1 MKKELIDLINQI
13 DNIKSHFHITG
24 GNGIPLLNVIY
35 DRVEFSTWKQE
46 IQFELQNI
54 YDRTKDKSIWRTMV
68 ILNQGFNGWKD
79 EQSFNE
85 LSGSLLAIQKNID
98 RYYLVEAESF
108 HNIKEVC
115 IVEQKSP
122 KVFISHS
129 SQDKD
134 FVTCLVDFLENIGLT
149 EEQIFCSSV
158 PGYGIPLDE
167 DIFDYLKQQFQD
179 HALHVILVLS
189 DSYYKSVAC
198 MNEMGAAWVLQ
209 NKYTTLLLP
218 GFEFHKIKGA
228 INPRQIG
235 LKLDSDLVEI
245 KEKLGQLKDILTQEF
260 GLANIS
266 DVRWERKRDSFI
278 SAIYLPGVPQDKP
291 LKDNHTSQPELPT
304 LKWGCYKFESVKGLY
319 CPVCFEDK
327 GLKIPVSR
335 LPGGRYKCPKCK
347 AELS

>member
-1 MKKELIDLINQI
+1 MKKDLLDLINQI
-13 DNIKSHFHITG
+13 DNIRSHFHITG

-35 DRVEFSTWKQE
+35 DRVEFSIWKQE
-46 IQFELQNI
+46 IQFELQVV
-54 YDRTKDKSIWRTMV
+54 YDQTRDKSIWRALV

-85 LSGSLLAIQKNID
+85 LSGSLFAIQKNID
-98 RYYLVEAESF
+98 RYYLDEAESV
-108 HNIKEVC
+108 HNIKEVHTM
-115 IVEQKSP
+115 EQKSP

-134 FVTCLVDFLENIGLT
+134 SVTCFVDFLEDIGLK

-167 DIFDYLKQQFQD
+167 DIYDYLKKQFQD
-179 HALHVILVLS
+179 YDLHVIFVLS
-189 DSYYKSVAC
+189 NCYYNSVAC

-218 GFEFHKIKGA
+218 GFKFHEIKGA

-235 LKLDSDLVEI
+235 LKLDSDLEEI
-245 KEKLGQLKDILTQEF
+245 KEKLGQLKESLTQEF
-260 GLANIS
+260 ELENIS
-266 DVRWERKRDSFI
+266 DVRWERKRDAFI
-278 SAIYLPGVPQDKP
+278 NAISQPLVLQDKP
-291 LKDNHTSQPELPT
+291 IKVNQTLQHEHPT
-304 LKWGCYKFESVKGLY
+304 LKWGCYKFEGVNGLY
-319 CPVCFEDK
+319 CPVCFEVN
-327 GLKIPVSR
+327 GQKIPASR
-335 LPGGRYKCPKCK
+335 LPGGHYKCPKCK